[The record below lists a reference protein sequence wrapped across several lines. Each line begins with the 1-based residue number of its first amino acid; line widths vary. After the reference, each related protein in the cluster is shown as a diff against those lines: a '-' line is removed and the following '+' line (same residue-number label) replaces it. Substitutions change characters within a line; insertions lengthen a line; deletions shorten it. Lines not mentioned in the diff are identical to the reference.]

1 MAPLQVL
8 TVSQLTFYI
17 KSLLEA
23 DANLGAVIVSGEIS
37 NYKNHYSGHRYFT
50 LKDENATLKCVMFRT
65 SAQKLRFEPD
75 NGMKVLVRG
84 RISVY
89 PADGSYQL
97 YAEDIQPEGLGAL
110 HLAFEQMKAKLE
122 KEGLFSPAVKKAIP
136 KYPGN
141 VGLITAEGSAAYRD
155 VVSVLARRFPY
166 AQVIFAPVQ
175 VQGAA
180 AAASIAA
187 VLQRFDELG
196 CADVII
202 VCRGGG
208 SLEDLWAF
216 NEEIVARAVYACR
229 TPVIS
234 GVGHETDFTIC
245 DFVADL
251 RAPTPSAAAELAVPS
266 AADEKIRNAMLAVRC
281 STAVWNFIAA
291 QREKVS
297 ALAQSP
303 GLAGPASLI
312 DTYRQRI
319 DLNMLDIDR
328 AVRMRLKGER
338 AGLDILAGKLQTLSP
353 LRVLLRGYSIVQ
365 NESGGIITD
374 ASQTQPGGKI
384 QVLLAKGGL
393 RCTVDEIDGEG

>member
-17 KSLLEA
+17 KSLLEG
-23 DANLGAVIVSGEIS
+23 DANLASVIVGGEIS

-50 LKDENATLKCVMFRT
+50 LKDDKATLKCVMFRT

-97 YAEDIQPEGLGAL
+97 YAEDMQPEGLGAL
-110 HLAFEQMKAKLE
+110 HLAFEQMKAKLA
-122 KEGLFSPAVKKAIP
+122 KEGLFDAEAKKQIP
-136 KYPGN
+136 KYPQSI
-141 VGLITAEGSAAYRD
+141 GLITAEGSAAYRD

-166 AQVIFAPVQ
+166 ARVIFAPVQ

-180 AAASIAA
+180 AAGSIAA
-187 VLQRFDELG
+187 ALAQFDSLN

-229 TPVIS
+229 IPVIS

-245 DFVADL
+245 DFTADL

-266 AADEKIRNAMLAVRC
+266 AADEKIRNGMLSVRC
-281 STAVWNFIAA
+281 SSAVWNYIAA
-291 QREKVS
+291 HRERVA
-297 ALAQSP
+297 ALRESP
-303 GLAGPASLI
+303 GLASPSSLI

-319 DLNMLDIDR
+319 DLNLLDAEQ
-328 AVRMRLKGER
+328 AVRTRLTGEH
-338 AGLDILAGKLQTLSP
+338 AGLNILSGKLQTLSP
-353 LRVLLRGYSIVQ
+353 LHVLLRGYSIVQ
-365 NESGGIITD
+365 CETGGIITD
-374 ASQTQPGGKI
+374 GSQTKPGGKI
-384 QVLLAKGGL
+384 MVRLSKGSL
-393 RCTVDEIDGEG
+393 RCTVDEVGI

>member
-1 MAPLQVL
+1 MAPPHVL

-23 DANLGAVIVSGEIS
+23 DANLAQVIVNGEIS
-37 NYKNHYSGHRYFT
+37 NYKSHYSGHRYFT
-50 LKDENATLKCVMFRT
+50 LKDEKAALRCVMFKS
-65 SAQKLRFEPD
+65 SADKLRFEPE

-110 HLAFEQMKAKLE
+110 HLAFEQLKAKLA
-122 KEGLFSPAVKKAIP
+122 KEGLFDVEAKKRIP
-136 KYPGN
+136 RYPERI
-141 VGLITAEGSAAYRD
+141 GLITAEGSAAYRD

-166 AQVIFAPVQ
+166 ARVIFAPVQ

-180 AAASIAA
+180 AAVSIAA
-187 VLQRFDELG
+187 ALAEFDALG
-196 CADVII
+196 CVDVII
-202 VCRGGG
+202 LCRGGG

-229 TPVIS
+229 IPVIS

-245 DFVADL
+245 DFTADL

-266 AADEKIRNAMLAVRC
+266 AADEKVRNGMLAARC
-281 STAVWNFIAA
+281 SSAVAA
-291 QREKVS
+291 YISSQRENVA
-297 ALAQSP
+297 ALRDSP
-303 GLAGPASLI
+303 GLSSPASLI
-312 DTYRQRI
+312 DTYRQNI
-319 DLNMLDIDR
+319 DSKILNMETVLQSR
-328 AVRMRLKGER
+328 FVRER
-338 AGLDILAGKLQTLSP
+338 SAIDILRGKLQSMNP
-353 LRVLLRGYSIVQ
+353 LEVLLRGYSIAQ

-374 ASQTQPGGKI
+374 SAQTKLGDRIIVK
-384 QVLLAKGGL
+384 LAKGSL
-393 RCTVDEIDGEG
+393 NCKVDGVNGS